1 MAEYIL
7 REHSPRHGIPFN
19 HLPTIK
25 GSMYGGSIIAHYRDS
40 YGPILDCVF
49 EMADQ
54 IATSNGVST
63 AAAVD
68 QVCRDEGWRVL
79 PRHRAEIVKR
89 LEA

>member
-7 REHSPRHGIPFN
+7 RKHSPRHAIPFN

-25 GSMYGGSIIAHYRDS
+25 GSMYGGSITPYSRES
-40 YGPILDCVF
+40 YGAMLDCVF

-54 IATSNGVST
+54 IATGNGVPA